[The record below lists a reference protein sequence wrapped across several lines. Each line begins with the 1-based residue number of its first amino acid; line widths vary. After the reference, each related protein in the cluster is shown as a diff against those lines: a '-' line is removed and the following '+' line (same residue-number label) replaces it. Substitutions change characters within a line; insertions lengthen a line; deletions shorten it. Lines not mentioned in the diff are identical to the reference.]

1 MKMLTNKMKRYII
14 TISYKKNN
22 MQTSDNNLKKRTYMN
37 VKAKDL
43 VKGVEKRM
51 NPGKVALDVA
61 MDKTIKNRSKNVA
74 SKTT

>member
-1 MKMLTNKMKRYII
+1 
-14 TISYKKNN
+14 
-22 MQTSDNNLKKRTYMN
+22 MN

-51 NPGKVALDVA
+51 NPSKVALDVA
-61 MDKTIKNRSKNVA
+61 MDTTIKNRSKKAA